1 VDKES
6 RQSESALQVLNDN
19 GAQGS
24 CWSCGDMV
32 AAQFCHACG
41 KVQPAVPT
49 DYFGFF
55 GLPRKLNID
64 VAALERE
71 MFTLSRQLHPDRYAA
86 ASEQEQSWSLEQT
99 SKLNDAYRTLRDP
112 IARTEYLLKVEGLR
126 VHERSASAT
135 EAARQ
140 SGTLKKQEVPPDLL
154 EEVFELNMQL
164 EELRASKKLGEE
176 DYALVREIE
185 QAQHNFEHKLQ
196 ALRGE
201 LHALWNE
208 WDALIDREEAQSA
221 ITNDGAPPLAR
232 SDRMGSEQRRSLC
245 TKMLEL
251 LNRRR
256 YVKHLVGE
264 IAEALAE

>member
-1 VDKES
+1 MVQKE
-6 RQSESALQVLNDN
+6 QSESALQVLNDN
-19 GAQGS
+19 GGQGS

-64 VAALERE
+64 TAALERE
-71 MFTLSRQLHPDRYAA
+71 MFTLSRQLHPDLYAN

-112 IARTEYLLKVEGLR
+112 IARTEYLLKVEGIK
-126 VHERSASAT
+126 VQEHSAAAT
-135 EAARQ
+135 EAART
-140 SGTLKKQEVPPDLL
+140 SGQLKKAAVPPDLL

-164 EELRASKKLGEE
+164 EQLRATKKLGDE
-176 DYALVREIE
+176 DYALVRELE
-185 QAQHNFEHKLQ
+185 QAQHNFSHKLE
-196 ALRGE
+196 AMRDE
-201 LHALWNE
+201 LHGLWNG
-208 WDALIDREEAQSA
+208 WDALMDRVEPATADE
-221 ITNDGAPPLAR
+221 
-232 SDRMGSEQRRSLC
+232 RRDLC
-245 TKMLEL
+245 MKMLDL

-256 YVKHLVGE
+256 YVRHLLSE
-264 IAEALAE
+264 IGDALAE

>member
-1 VDKES
+1 MSELERKQE
-6 RQSESALQVLNDN
+6 SESALQVLNDN
-19 GAQGS
+19 GSQGS

-32 AAQFCHACG
+32 AAQFCKGCG

-49 DYFGFF
+49 DYFSFF

-71 MFTLSRQLHPDRYAA
+71 MFNLSRQLHPDRYAN
-86 ASEQEQSWSLEQT
+86 ASEEEQTWSLEQT

-112 IARTEYLLKVEGLR
+112 VARTEYLLKVEGIR
-126 VHERSASAT
+126 AHDRSASAT

-140 SGTLKKQEVPPDLL
+140 SGAPKKQEVPPDLL
-154 EEVFELNMQL
+154 EQVFELNMQL
-164 EELRASKKLGEE
+164 EELRANKKLGDE

-185 QAQHNFEHKLQ
+185 QAQHSFEHKLQ
-196 ALRGE
+196 AIREE

-208 WDALIDREEAQSA
+208 WDALIDS
-221 ITNDGAPPLAR
+221 
-232 SDRMGSEQRRSLC
+232 SEQADGSSGKRSALC
-245 TKMLEL
+245 TRMLEL

>member
-1 VDKES
+1 MASDVK
-6 RQSESALQVLNDN
+6 SESALQVLNDN
-19 GAQGS
+19 GSQPS

-49 DYFGFF
+49 DYFSFF
-55 GLPRKLNID
+55 GLSRKLNID
-64 VAALERE
+64 VVALERE
-71 MFTLSRQLHPDRYAA
+71 MFSLSRKLHPDHYAN

-99 SKLNDAYRTLRDP
+99 SKLNNAYRTLRDP

-126 VHERSASAT
+126 VHENSVAAT

-140 SGTLKKQEVPPDLL
+140 SGAPKKQEVPPDLL

-164 EELRASKKLGEE
+164 EELRSNKKLGEE

-185 QAQHNFEHKLQ
+185 QAQHNFDHKLH
-196 ALRGE
+196 AIRDE
-201 LHALWNE
+201 LHALWSE
-208 WDALIDREEAQSA
+208 WDALIDRAEQGSVTPEE
-221 ITNDGAPPLAR
+221 
-232 SDRMGSEQRRSLC
+232 RRALC
-245 TKMLEL
+245 AKMLEL

-264 IAEALAE
+264 ISEALAE